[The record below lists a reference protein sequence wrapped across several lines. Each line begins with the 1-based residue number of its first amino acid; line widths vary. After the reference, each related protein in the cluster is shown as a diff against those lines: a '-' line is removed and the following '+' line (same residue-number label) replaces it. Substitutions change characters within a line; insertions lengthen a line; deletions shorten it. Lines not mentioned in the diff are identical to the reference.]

1 MANAEEKPV
10 VSACEL
16 SVGDLFNV
24 EEKPDEHNVLI
35 MRAVPTDLA
44 DGICQGTRGTR
55 DGKIWSI
62 RPDRRVMLSIH
73 RDSYKQS
80 FYI

>member
-1 MANAEEKPV
+1 MADAKKKDAVE
-10 VSACEL
+10 AWEL

-24 EEKPDEHNVLI
+24 ADRPDELNVLI
-35 MRAVPTDLA
+35 MRTVPTALA
-44 DGICQGTRGTR
+44 DGICQGTR

-62 RPDRRVMLSIH
+62 IPSRCVRLSIH

-80 FYI
+80 FYV